1 MGFLSWL
8 FGRRNPAAQITVW
21 LDEPSR
27 SRALVRE
34 VRDDLQA
41 GRSVVV
47 VAHFAEALIEAGRQL
62 ASAGIKFSTLTTW
75 QPLGSTPSVVAI
87 LAKALPRPVSGLP
100 PREKVGTETRVVVRG
115 VELHVLARENDR
127 LVQFAASLPGRAE
140 IAVATSMDAPVFT
153 SLQRPWAKSLVTKL
167 GMSADQP
174 VDSPLLTRGL
184 TKALLAIEKRAR
196 RDRPAESV
204 AQWIERN
211 VDPQ

>member
-1 MGFLSWL
+1 M
-8 FGRRNPAAQITVW
+8 
-21 LDEPSR
+21 
-27 SRALVRE
+27 
-34 VRDDLQA
+34 
-41 GRSVVV
+41 V

-75 QPLGSTPSVVAI
+75 QSLGSTPSVVAI
-87 LAKALPRPVSGLP
+87 LAKALPRPLSGLS

-127 LVQFAASLPGRAE
+127 LLQFAATLPVRSDVV
-140 IAVATSMDAPVFT
+140 VATSMDAPAFA
-153 SLQRPWAKSLVTKL
+153 SLRKPWAKGLITKL
-167 GMSADQP
+167 GMSADKP
-174 VDSPLLTRGL
+174 VESPLLTRGV
-184 TKALLAIEKRAR
+184 TKALLSMEKRTR